1 MVKHVALSIW
11 LLSPCTTVSRFTHT
25 VVHVS
30 VLPSFSWLCHIPLDG
45 ETTFCL
51 LLHLLMD
58 IWVVSCSGHCEQRC
72 CELIPLWFPSQLR
85 ILVSESDHYTGTR
98 DGMWWGAKTTVS
110 FVGGQVGNCVSHF
123 KCASS
128 QLPIPLLGV
137 DSTPDPFAHG
147 HKDINRR
154 H

>member
-1 MVKHVALSIW
+1 MWPCLSGFFHLARQFQGSPHCSSRVSTSF
-11 LLSPCTTVSRFTHT
+11 LLR
-25 VVHVS
+25 
-30 VLPSFSWLCHIPLDG
+30 LNHIPLDG

-58 IWVVSCSGHCEQRC
+58 IWVVSCSGHLQLC
-72 CELIPLWFPSQLR
+72 CELTPLWFPSQLR
-85 ILVSESDHYTGTR
+85 ILVSESDRYTGTR
-98 DGMWWGAKTTVS
+98 EGMWWGAKTTVS

-123 KCASS
+123 KCASP